1 SVKNDPNVPDY
12 NGKAVITDFRILN
25 QGFLARLFAAGSL
38 TGLSDLMRGQGITI
52 DKLDAPFT
60 VHGGV
65 IDFRDAVASGPA
77 LGISADGYLDRRSNQ
92 LNLRGSLAPVYG
104 LHSLLSG
111 IPLIG
116 NILTS
121 KKGEGILGM
130 TYTVSGNADQP
141 DISVNPLSIL

>member
-1 SVKNDPNVPDY
+1 MKGLFDFGSMHGGALEVNAIMPPLSVKDDPNVPDY
-12 NGKAVITDFRILN
+12 TGKLTITDFRILN

-77 LGISADGYLDRRSNQ
+77 LGISANGYLDRRSNQ
-92 LNLRGSLAPVYG
+92 LQLRGSLAPVYC
-104 LHSLLSG
+104 LNSLLSG
-111 IPLIG
+111 IPL
-116 NILTS
+116 
-121 KKGEGILGM
+121 LGSM
-130 TYTVSGNADQP
+130 
-141 DISVNPLSIL
+141 LSS